1 MLRSRRRTARIA
13 ASDGLKGLGLFGGGG
28 FVDDEGELAAA
39 RGHVRGS
46 PQSQAKVE
54 AVERDGLVIAV
65 VDLEEQGGKA
75 FTVSWLGLGVAAD
88 AGT

>member
-28 FVDDEGELAAA
+28 FVDDEGELAAE
-39 RGHVRGS
+39 GHVRGS